1 MKSHSDKTPIKLWSK
16 DDRPREKLMLKGKAA
31 LSDAELIAIL
41 LGSGNSDETAVD
53 LARRILSDVRNN
65 LIELSALTVGDL
77 SKYKGVGEAKAIS
90 IVAAMELGRR
100 RRGAEVIRQKMIGC
114 SKDAFE
120 IFQTYI
126 ADEQYEH
133 FMIILLNNANRL
145 IKVVNI
151 SEGGIAATV
160 TDVRKIFKIAL
171 DNNASAMVLGHNH
184 PSGNPTPSNSDI
196 MLTEKIVD
204 AGKVL
209 NIGVL
214 DHIIVGKEK
223 YFSFKDENRM

>member
-1 MKSHSDKTPIKLWSK
+1 
-16 DDRPREKLMLKGKAA
+16 MLKGKAA

-41 LGSGNSDETAVD
+41 LGSGSSDETAVD
-53 LARRILSDVRNN
+53 LARRILNDVQNN

-77 SKYKGVGEAKAIS
+77 SKYKGIGEAKAIS

-100 RRGAEVIRQKMIGC
+100 RRGAEVIRKKKVVC
-114 SKDAFE
+114 SNDAFE
-120 IFQTYI
+120 VFQTYI
-126 ADEQYEH
+126 GDAHYER

-151 SEGGIAATV
+151 SEGGLAATV
-160 TDVRKIFKIAL
+160 TDIRKIFKIAL
-171 DNNASAMVLGHNH
+171 DHNASAMVLGHNH
-184 PSGNPTPSNSDI
+184 PSGNLQPSNSDI
-196 MLTEKIVD
+196 ALTQKIVN

-209 NIGVL
+209 DIGVL

-223 YFSFKDENRM
+223 YYSFKDESQM